1 MCDEKTNDKG
11 VASDKRDALKKD
23 IFYWRLNIM
32 NRTPHSSYDKEVA
45 FYESVRTGNYEMAKM
60 LSTPLCSE
68 GYGILSKDSL
78 RNIKYHLVVSVA
90 MITRFCIEGGMP
102 SEDAYGLS
110 DSFINKAD
118 VAESVDEV
126 HKIHAQMIETYCNA
140 MYEIRL
146 RGVYSLQ
153 IVKAI
158 DYIKGHVND
167 KVGINEIAEY
177 LGISVPY
184 LSRLFKAETGENV
197 SEYIIK
203 RKIEAAIIMLKY
215 SSKSIAEISAHLNFS
230 SQSYFTKVF
239 RKYAGLTPKEYKN
252 GNFFISPKEI
262 LEEIYINNDN
272 SIDEDEQD

>member
-1 MCDEKTNDKG
+1 
-11 VASDKRDALKKD
+11 
-23 IFYWRLNIM
+23 M